1 MYAITGITGQIGSV
15 IGNTLLAAAVSCVDI
30 GAILTMHAP

>member
-15 IGNTLLAAAVSCVDI
+15 VGNVLLAFQFASPRG
-30 GAILTMHAP
+30 GAEH